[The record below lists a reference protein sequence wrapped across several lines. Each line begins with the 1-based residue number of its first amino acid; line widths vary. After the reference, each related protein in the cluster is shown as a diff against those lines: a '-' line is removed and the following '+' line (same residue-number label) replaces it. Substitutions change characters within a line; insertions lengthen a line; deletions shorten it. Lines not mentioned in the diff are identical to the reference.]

1 MLRMDMKLLPALA
14 TAVGGSA
21 APNAI
26 KNSYS
31 AASSALQH
39 YAQPSRPYNSSAT
52 PTVVSSSGQVINAGH
67 IQLEFTKKEQE
78 EYGLPPA
85 MGLNPEKQGFKTLDK
100 FKGKFPDNQ
109 EFSIRAHQNLAQPLA
124 SDPPLPP
131 YADRFDHGHLSP
143 QGAQILHKAM
153 AEQAKNPVHY
163 VTAGPTHN
171 NCVDEHAKL
180 LNQLRPELDITLPP
194 NARPQDLMNL
204 IRQADLLQQVKKEG

>member
-1 MLRMDMKLLPALA
+1 MLKTGMNLLPALA
-14 TAVGGSA
+14 AAATP

-26 KNSYS
+26 KNAGG
-31 AASSALQH
+31 AASSALQQ
-39 YAQPSRPYNSSAT
+39 YAQPSRPYNSTAT
-52 PTVVSSSGQVINAGH
+52 PTQLSSSGQVINPGH

-85 MGLNPEKQGFKTLDK
+85 MGLNPEKEGSTTLDR

-109 EFSIRAHQNLAQPLA
+109 EFSIRAHQNLAQPLG
-124 SDPPLPP
+124 SDRPLPP
-131 YADRFDHGHLSP
+131 GADRIDHGHLSP
-143 QGAQILHKAM
+143 KGAEILHNAM

-180 LNQLRPELDITLPP
+180 LGQLQPELNIELPP

-204 IRQADLLQQVKKEG
+204 IRQANLTQQAKKEE